1 MKKETSSF
9 IRVDYATSLRLGKIV
24 TYGEQKAY
32 LIREAIKA
40 SEEIKSGAQ
49 KVAQPIIATVSPG
62 RQLFNAM
69 KELFTYPTVN
79 VKSEQVG
86 KLRFIKAVEYCQ
98 ETFPVSFSKKMN
110 RVVVWDKANN
120 KSLTLDQFKAMIA
133 K

>member
-1 MKKETSSF
+1 MSKKTSVSG
-9 IRVDYATSLRLGKIV
+9 RVDYATSVRLGRIV
-24 TYGEQKAY
+24 TYDEQKSY
-32 LIREAIKA
+32 LLSVAKRAGEDF
-40 SEEIKSGAQ
+40 KSGAQ
-49 KVAQPIIATVSPG
+49 KAAQPIIATISPG
-62 RQLFNAM
+62 KQLFNAM

-110 RVVVWDKANN
+110 RVVVWDNSNK
-120 KSLTLDQFKAMIA
+120 KSLTLDQFKAMIV